1 MGEED
6 LESFFINEKP
16 VKILVNINS
25 GFTDNYASELSS
37 EVDATYSHTVR
48 ILHQLEEFDLV
59 DSEKDGR
66 KKVVELTD
74 EGEKIAKRCGELLSE
89 FRDE

>member
-1 MGEED
+1 MGGKD

-25 GFTDNYASELSS
+25 GFTGNYASELSS

-48 ILHQLEEFDLV
+48 ILHQLEEFELIE
-59 DSEKDGR
+59 SEKDGR

-74 EGEKIAKRCGELLSE
+74 EGEEIAKTCGELLNKL
-89 FRDE
+89 

>member
-1 MGEED
+1 MGEEE

-25 GFTDNYASELSS
+25 GFTDNYASELST

-48 ILHQLEEFDLV
+48 ILHQLEDFDLV
-59 DSEKDGR
+59 TSERDGR
-66 KKVVELTD
+66 KKVVELTPD
-74 EGEKIAKRCGELLSE
+74 GEEVASQCGDLLAALQD
-89 FRDE
+89 R

>member
-1 MGEED
+1 MGEQE

-48 ILHQLEEFDLV
+48 ILHQLEDFDLV
-59 DSEKDGR
+59 ESEKDGR
-66 KKVVELTD
+66 KKVVELTE
-74 EGEKIAKRCGELLSE
+74 EGEDIAKTCGDLLSVLRE
-89 FRDE
+89 E

>member
-1 MGEED
+1 MGDED
-6 LESFFINEKP
+6 LESFFINKKP

-48 ILHQLEEFDLV
+48 ILHQLEEFNLV
-59 DSEKDGR
+59 NSEKEGR
-66 KKVVELTD
+66 KKVVELTE
-74 EGEKIAKRCGELLSE
+74 EGEEIAKQCGDLLSVL
-89 FRDE
+89 RKD

>member
-1 MGEED
+1 MGKEE

-16 VKILVNINS
+16 VKLLVNINN

-48 ILHQLEEFDLV
+48 ILHQLEDFNLIH
-59 DSEKDGR
+59 SEKDGR
-66 KKVVELTD
+66 KKVVELTS
-74 EGEKIAKRCGELLSE
+74 EGEEIAAQCGDLLAVL
-89 FRDE
+89 RDK

>member
-25 GFTDNYASELSS
+25 GFTDNYASKLST

-48 ILHQLEEFDLV
+48 ILHELEEFNLV
-59 DSEKDGR
+59 TSEREGR
-66 KKVVELTD
+66 KKIVSLTED
-74 EGEKIAKRCGELLSE
+74 GEKVATQCGELLAAL
-89 FRDE
+89 RDK

>member
-6 LESFFINEKP
+6 LESFFINHKP
-16 VKILVNINS
+16 VKIIVNINS

-48 ILHQLEEFDLV
+48 ILHQLEEFNLIE
-59 DSEKDGR
+59 SEKDGR

-74 EGEKIAKRCGELLSE
+74 EGEEIAKRCGNLLSVLRNE
-89 FRDE
+89 

>member
-1 MGEED
+1 MGDDD

-16 VKILVNINS
+16 VKILVNIKS

-48 ILHQLEEFDLV
+48 ILHQLEDLDLV
-59 DSEKDGR
+59 ESKKDGR
-66 KKVVELTD
+66 KKIVQLTD
-74 EGEKIAKRCGELLSE
+74 EGEKIAKSCGDLLSV
-89 FRDE
+89 FRKE